1 MLRFFDRT
9 RIGLDIALGL
19 VHFHSA
25 HSVSRT
31 DPSENLQ
38 HCRTRTFGTALARAL
53 ARGTAVKQS
62 AHSYGPGECAD
73 SVADVIRPR
82 TRPAAVTQ
90 V

>member
-1 MLRFFDRT
+1 MLVGVQLACCSF
-9 RIGLDIALGL
+9 IAATLQDT
-19 VHFHSA
+19 
-25 HSVSRT
+25 SVK
-31 DPSENLQ
+31 NLQ

-73 SVADVIRPR
+73 SIPDVIRPR
-82 TRPAAVTQ
+82 ARPVSLPK